1 MTSHKCAVH
10 CAGKIGPL
18 TRFTPISWSK
28 VIASAEEWCKLSG
41 PQCDVAHKVLSTC
54 KEQPDSF
61 EDIFY
66 HRDCYAAFT
75 NKTDII
81 RAKKRQMKL
90 PQHKAVEGKKF
101 VKMHFIMSYR
111 YAVLIPNMPHFQI
124 W

>member
-1 MTSHKCAVH
+1 MITSHKCAVH
-10 CAGKIGPL
+10 CVGKIGPL

-41 PQCDVAHKVLSTC
+41 PQCDVAYKVLSTC
-54 KEQPDSF
+54 KELSDSF

-66 HRDCYAAFT
+66 HRDCYVAFT

-90 PQHKAVEGKKF
+90 PQHKALEDLDTSIED
-101 VKMHFIMSYR
+101 HQTEIDEP
-111 YAVLIPNMPHFQI
+111 LDEQLL
-124 W
+124 